1 MMECPHCGSELNRRT
16 NSRTHRNGDPL
27 GGKSTGS
34 ELVAC
39 PDCDGMI
46 DGFTAH

>member
-1 MMECPHCGSELNRRT
+1 MIECPHCGSELNRQAKTQTR
-16 NSRTHRNGDPL
+16 RNDKPL

-34 ELVAC
+34 ELVSC
-39 PDCDGMI
+39 PDCDEMI

>member
-1 MMECPHCGSELNRRT
+1 MIECPHCGSDLNRRT
-16 NSRTHRNGDPL
+16 NSRQRRSGDPL

-34 ELVAC
+34 ELVSC
-39 PDCDGMI
+39 PDCDEVI